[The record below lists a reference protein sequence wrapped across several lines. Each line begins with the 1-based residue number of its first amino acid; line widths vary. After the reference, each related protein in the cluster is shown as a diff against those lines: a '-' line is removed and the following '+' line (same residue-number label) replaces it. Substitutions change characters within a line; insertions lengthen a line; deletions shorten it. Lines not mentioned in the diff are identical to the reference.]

1 MAWKIAAVAF
11 HGCIIHVLCKGNI
24 DGEAQAADGFGMVE
38 AGRKA
43 SAGLR

>member
-1 MAWKIAAVAF
+1 MAWKIAAVSF
-11 HGCIIHVLCKGNI
+11 HGCIINVFCKGSI